1 MIRTSLVKVHFA
13 MIFTEQIKAARMLLH
28 WDQSMLADRAG
39 LAISTVKKLEAK
51 SGLAQ
56 GHAETIWK
64 LQRALEEAG
73 IVFINEDDSGGPGV
87 RLRQRLT
94 D

>member
-1 MIRTSLVKVHFA
+1 MISSQQL
-13 MIFTEQIKAARMLLH
+13 KAARMLVGWGQL
-28 WDQSMLADRAG
+28 DLAKKAG
-39 LAISTVKKLEAK
+39 IAPSTVKRLEVK
-51 SGLAQ
+51 PGPLT
-56 GHAETIWK
+56 GNAETVWK

-87 RLRQRLT
+87 RLRQRLS